1 MKCYP
6 VRKSCNAVS
15 SEHRFACL
23 FELLLVCY
31 ECVCCL
37 HCFFWFVGIPEM
49 FEIDIFLY
57 ECILC
62 PDAFD
67 RVYARYDPGYVLLRE
82 VRSGRLYRVS
92 VCFSV
97 NISVFCSAGT
107 GAILEEYIYDEETGT
122 ASSQIV
128 VRDRVSI

>member
-1 MKCYP
+1 M
-6 VRKSCNAVS
+6 
-15 SEHRFACL
+15 
-23 FELLLVCY
+23 
-31 ECVCCL
+31 
-37 HCFFWFVGIPEM
+37 
-49 FEIDIFLY
+49 
-57 ECILC
+57 C
-62 PDAFD
+62 PDAFA

-97 NISVFCSAGT
+97 NISVFFSAGT
-107 GAILEEYIYDEETGT
+107 GAILEEYIYDEEMGT